1 MCNRLWV
8 LGPPCLFVLHT
19 YLYYTH
25 TCTTHSAYYI
35 KVFLYILLLMKYST
49 IHLVFQTV
57 SVATH
62 EIGHILGLQH
72 STDVN
77 AVMYPFLNFGMTK
90 RELSHDDIDGM
101 LALYGTP

>member
-1 MCNRLWV
+1 MGKMHFDADENWSIDKPNGDQIDL
-8 LGPPCLFVLHT
+8 
-19 YLYYTH
+19 
-25 TCTTHSAYYI
+25 
-35 KVFLYILLLMKYST
+35 
-49 IHLVFQTV
+49 V